1 MNFSTKNHKLLNL
14 NIKGVRK
21 TKITI
26 LLLILIT
33 TTSCMFDGFG
43 IQGNGNVVTED
54 RNISSDFTA
63 IKVSQGIQ
71 VHLTQ
76 GSDVDLSVEADE
88 NIIDLLVTEI
98 DGGVLKIYFDKN
110 VNRATRNIYL
120 TATNINSIRTSSGA
134 HVKGE
139 NTIETT
145 SITLRAS
152 SGSGI
157 NLDLIAD
164 NVSSD
169 VSSGANMRLSGTTQT
184 FDGDASSGSH
194 IKATNLKSEISKVDV
209 SSGASIDVY
218 ASKKITAHASSGGD
232 IDYSGNPETVSKS
245 KSSGGS
251 ISKN

>member
-1 MNFSTKNHKLLNL
+1 MNFSKKNHKLLNL

-21 TKITI
+21 TRITV

-54 RNISSDFTA
+54 RKISSDFTE
-63 IKVSQGIQ
+63 IKASQGIQ
-71 VHLTQ
+71 VFLTQ
-76 GSDVDLSVEADE
+76 GTDAELSIEADD
-88 NIIDLLVTEI
+88 NIIDLIVTEI
-98 DGGVLKIYFDKN
+98 EGDVLKIYFDKN
-110 VNRATRNIYL
+110 VNRATKNVYL
-120 TATNINSIRTSSGA
+120 TAVDINSIRTSSGA
-134 HVKGE
+134 NVKGE
-139 NTIETT
+139 NTIKTT
-145 SITLRAS
+145 SISLKSS

-157 NLDLIAD
+157 NVDLIAD

-169 VSSGANMRLSGTTQT
+169 VSSGANMRLSGRTQT

-194 IKATNLKSEISKVDV
+194 IKASNLESEVAKVDV
-209 SSGASIDVY
+209 SSGASIDLY
-218 ASKKITAHASSGGD
+218 ASEKITAHASSGGD
-232 IDYSGNPETVSKS
+232 IDYSGNPKTVSKS